1 MKKFGGEGFGEGDP
15 FQRVPSPMHEN
26 RICNTMSTIYT
37 VGELT
42 RAIRAAVEGGFP
54 FVWVRG
60 QVSNLSRPSSGHC
73 YFALK
78 DEDAV
83 LNCVWF
89 RGNQRDA
96 EHFDP
101 MTGEVFEEGP
111 RPGLARTMA
120 NGQELL
126 CAGRLTVYPPRGGY
140 QLVVEMAQDA
150 GLGRLH
156 AQFEALKVR
165 LAERG
170 YFDAARK
177 RPLPRHPKRVAV
189 VTAPTGA
196 AIRDFLRMADE
207 RGWGCEIRIHP
218 VPVQGDEAPPRIEAA
233 LADVAAQGWAQVAVL
248 IRGGGSLEDLWA
260 FNDERV
266 ATAVF
271 ASPLPVLAGIGHE
284 VDHTMADM
292 TADVRAATPT
302 HAAQLLWPERRELAQ
317 RVDELEMALTR
328 GMERRFA
335 RLDEQL
341 GALMRGLAWLS
352 PERAL
357 ARLDERFAD
366 AAARLGRAWDALA
379 QRNAAGPETWERRE
393 RAVDALESRLRWA
406 GERAV
411 TGREHELER
420 YALRLD
426 ALDPL
431 RPLERGYSLVRRAD
445 GGFLRSVA
453 EVTPGDALAVLVRDG
468 KVDVTVRGARPGGLE
483 EQGGATGNDG
493 NAATGAMERPA
504 GEIS

>member
-1 MKKFGGEGFGEGDP
+1 
-15 FQRVPSPMHEN
+15 
-26 RICNTMSTIYT
+26 MSTIYT

-101 MTGEVFEEGP
+101 MTGEVFEDGP

-156 AQFEALKVR
+156 AQFEALKAR

-196 AIRDFLRMADE
+196 AIRDFLRMAEE
-207 RGWGCEIRIHP
+207 RGWGCQIRIHP

-271 ASPLPVLAGIGHE
+271 ASPLPVLGGIGHE

-341 GALMRGLAWLS
+341 GGLMRGLAWLS

-366 AAARLGRAWDALA
+366 AVARLGRAWDALA
-379 QRNAAGPETWERRE
+379 QRNAARLAAADAALARVLGPEAWDRRE

-406 GERAV
+406 GDRAV
-411 TGREHELER
+411 TAREHELER
-420 YALRLD
+420 CALRLD

-453 EVTPGDALAVLVRDG
+453 EAAPGDALAVLVRDG
-468 KVDVTVRGARPGGLE
+468 EVDVTVRGARAGGME
-483 EQGGATGNDG
+483 GQDGAAGDGCTVESGGNAGTGAT
-493 NAATGAMERPA
+493 ERPA

>member
-1 MKKFGGEGFGEGDP
+1 M
-15 FQRVPSPMHEN
+15 
-26 RICNTMSTIYT
+26 
-37 VGELT
+37 
-42 RAIRAAVEGGFP
+42 
-54 FVWVRG
+54 
-60 QVSNLSRPSSGHC
+60 
-73 YFALK
+73 
-78 DEDAV
+78 
-83 LNCVWF
+83 WF

-101 MTGEVFEEGP
+101 MTGEVFEDGP

-156 AQFEALKVR
+156 AQFEALKAR

-177 RPLPRHPKRVAV
+177 RPLPRHPRRVAV
-189 VTAPTGA
+189 VTAPTGAAIRDFLRMADERGWGCEVTAPTGA

-379 QRNAAGPETWERRE
+379 QRNAARLDAADATLARAMGPETWERRE

>member
-1 MKKFGGEGFGEGDP
+1 
-15 FQRVPSPMHEN
+15 
-26 RICNTMSTIYT
+26 MSTIYT

-42 RAIRAAVEGGFP
+42 RAIRAAIEGGFP

-60 QVSNLSRPSSGHC
+60 QVSNLSRPASGHC

-101 MTGEVFEEGP
+101 MTGEVFEDGP

-156 AQFEALKVR
+156 AQFEALKAR

-177 RPLPRHPKRVAV
+177 RPLPRHPRRVAV
-189 VTAPTGA
+189 ITASSGA
-196 AIRDFLRMADE
+196 AVRDFLRMADE

-218 VPVQGDEAPPRIEAA
+218 VPVQGDEAPPRIAAA
-233 LADVAAQGWAQVAVL
+233 LAEVAAQGWAQVAVL

-341 GALMRGLAWLS
+341 GALVRGLAWLS

-379 QRNAAGPETWERRE
+379 LRDAARLDAADAALARRLGPETWERRE
-393 RAVDALESRLRWA
+393 RAVDALEARLHWA

-420 YALRLD
+420 HALRLD

-431 RPLERGYSLVRRAD
+431 RPLERGYSLVRRSD
-445 GGFLRSVA
+445 GGFLRSVG
-453 EVTPGDALAVLVRDG
+453 EVAPGDALSVLVRDG
-468 KVDVTVRGARPGGLE
+468 EVDVTVRGARPGEMLE
-483 EQGGATGNDG
+483 PGGATDAGRTVGNGDNG
-493 NAATGAMERPA
+493 ENAGKGATERDA
-504 GEIS
+504 GDIS